1 MCVFITDWENLP
13 NNIYS
18 IWKTSMLK
26 DEVLAEAIHLY
37 LQSLDLYVY
46 AQDIVDFLKWP
57 EVIAQFKLK
66 KASIL

>member
-1 MCVFITDWENLP
+1 
-13 NNIYS
+13 
-18 IWKTSMLK
+18 MLK